1 MSRRIAATLVVAMLA
16 VAATAQNLG
25 GQTLGVQTLA
35 ESRQAFARAQAAGRA
50 AQQRAAQLEA
60 ASVSANGEAAKARS
74 AAAAV
79 AARIQSAEADIDAAE
94 AQIAVVEQ
102 LSTNQRARLAA
113 KQGPTV
119 RLVAALQT
127 MALRPPALALVQPG
141 SVRDLVHVHAVLAGV
156 MPIMRSRTAELR
168 ADVERGRQLRLA
180 ADNALAVQKSAQGQ
194 LIVQRQR
201 LAALEA
207 RKRVESAQFASGA
220 MAEQDR
226 AIAMGEEARDIT
238 ELMGRIDDA
247 ASVSARLETL
257 PGPILRPAQPGAPRA
272 LPTETAVAT
281 AAIPAYRLPVVGQV
295 VTGLGEISETGVR
308 ARGLTIATRSGA
320 QVVAPTRG
328 RILFAGP
335 CRGYGNIVVIDHGLG
350 WTTLLTSLAALNV
363 KVGDTVDPGSPIG
376 RAGADRP
383 AITVELRRRGTPVDI
398 AKLAG

>member
-1 MSRRIAATLVVAMLA
+1 MSRWIAATVVVAMIA
-16 VAATAQNLG
+16 VATAAQTPS
-25 GQTLGVQTLA
+25 GQSLEETRRAL
-35 ESRQAFARAQAAGRA
+35 ARAQAAGRA

-60 ASVSANGEAAKARS
+60 ASASASDEAGKARR

-79 AARIQSAEADIDAAE
+79 AARIQSAEADVDAAE
-94 AQIAVVEQ
+94 ARIAVVER
-102 LSTNQRARLAA
+102 LRADQRARLAA

-127 MALRPPALALVQPG
+127 MSLRPPALALVQPG
-141 SVRDLVHVHAVLAGV
+141 SVRDLVHVHAVFAGV
-156 MPIMRSRTAELR
+156 MPVVRGRTAELR

-180 ADNALAVQKSAQGQ
+180 ADSALAEQKSAQAQ

-207 RKRVESAQFASGA
+207 RKRADSARFASGA

-247 ASVSARLETL
+247 ASIRARLETL

-272 LPTETAVAT
+272 LPTETAVAS

-295 VTGLGEISETGVR
+295 VTGLGEVSETGVR

-335 CRGYGNIVVIDHGLG
+335 FRGYGNIVVIDHGLG
-350 WTTLLTSLAALNV
+350 WTTLLTSLAALDV

-376 RAGADRP
+376 RAGANRP
-383 AITVELRRRGTPVDI
+383 TITIELRRRGTPVDI

>member
-1 MSRRIAATLVVAMLA
+1 MSSRIAATFVVAMLA
-16 VAATAQNLG
+16 VTATAQTLT
-25 GQTLGVQTLA
+25 GQTLEEA
-35 ESRQAFARAQAAGRA
+35 RRAFARAQAAGRVA
-50 AQQRAAQLEA
+50 GQRAAQLEA
-60 ASVSANGEAAKARS
+60 AAASASGEAAKARS

-94 AQIAVVEQ
+94 ARIAVVER
-102 LSTNQRARLAA
+102 LRANQRARLAA

-141 SVRDLVHVHAVLAGV
+141 SIRDLVHVHAVLAGV
-156 MPIMRSRTAELR
+156 MPVVRDRTAELR

-180 ADNALAVQKSAQGQ
+180 ADNALAAQKSAQGQ

-207 RKRVESAQFASGA
+207 RKRVESARFASGA

-247 ASVSARLETL
+247 ASIRARLETL
-257 PGPILRPAQPGAPRA
+257 PGPILRPAQPAAPRA

-281 AAIPAYRLPVVGQV
+281 ATAIPAYRLPVVGQV
-295 VTGLGEISETGVR
+295 VTGLGEVSETGVR

-335 CRGYGNIVVIDHGLG
+335 FRGYGNIVVIDHGLG
-350 WTTLLTSLAALNV
+350 WTTLLTSLAALDV

-376 RAGADRP
+376 RAGTDRP
-383 AITVELRRRGTPVDI
+383 TITVELRRRGTPVDI